1 MCCPTLCWV
10 KVSVRVHCWP
20 WRRGSYWRGIF
31 CCPSAGLRW
40 PWSPNRCIISLQQTA
55 EILRNCSLFL
65 IVCFVYLFCLF
76 VLVGLLLL
84 FFWNSKTMEINC
96 HNPTWKLF
104 FLYLNM
110 YKWSWFYLL
119 FNETIFITFA
129 LVVVILHQVLA
140 QCNTS
145 KTLWMSL
152 FVMGWQLTLNSNM
165 VPYYLSSGVKLA
177 KRIPEHTHILLYV
190 QTKGGFQVTNTNGN
204 TGGFSARQTSWQW
217 PFKVLEKN
225 H

>member
-1 MCCPTLCWV
+1 MVTCCVLSHTLLGESLCTCALLTLE
-10 KVSVRVHCWP
+10 KGKLLERHLLLP
-20 WRRGSYWRGIF
+20 F
-31 CCPSAGLRW
+31 CR
-40 PWSPNRCIISLQQTA
+40 A
-55 EILRNCSLFL
+55 EVALEPKPLHHFFTTNCGNFKELFSFL
-65 IVCFVYLFCLF
+65 NCLF
-76 VLVGLLLL
+76 WLVGLLLL
-84 FFWNSKTMEINC
+84 FFWNSKTMEINY